1 MTCRQAPDPE
11 IHFERLAITP
21 EQISAWEIC
30 RHGQPKP
37 AIRTQRNFG
46 VLKAAEQSER
56 KSSPD

>member
-21 EQISAWEIC
+21 RGIC

-37 AIRTQRNFG
+37 AIPTQRNFG
-46 VLKAAEQSER
+46 ALKAAEQSER